1 MCFEEKAE
9 DENADGNSRLSLFYS
24 MGVELLASR
33 KQLDV
38 AGSVTDF
45 YLFL

>member
-1 MCFEEKAE
+1 MKKKQKMRMRTEIAGFLYFC
-9 DENADGNSRLSLFYS
+9 S